1 MTHTGGMN
9 GSRQHLPTTATDH
22 GATATRGRVRSS
34 GLIAAVPV
42 GIMWVLEA
50 VDTASR
56 NALDRFGIQSWNL
69 DGLWGLATAPWLHH
83 GWQHLAN
90 NSGPLLVLGFLVAL
104 SGLRRWLAT
113 TLVVALTSGMAAWLL
128 SPPGTLTLG
137 ASGIVFGW
145 LTYLVARGLWSR
157 NLVQVLVG
165 IGVFIVYGGILWGV
179 LPSTPGISWQ
189 AHLGGAIGGLLSAR
203 GGRRSPVR

>member
-1 MTHTGGMN
+1 M
-9 GSRQHLPTTATDH
+9 L
-22 GATATRGRVRSS
+22 
-34 GLIAAVPV
+34 AAVPV

-50 VDTASR
+50 VDTTSR
-56 NALDRFGIQSWNL
+56 NALDRFGIQSWSL
-69 DGLWGLATAPWLHH
+69 EGLWGLATAPWLHH
-83 GWQHLAN
+83 GWQHLVN

-113 TLVVALTSGMAAWLL
+113 TLVVALTSGLAAWLL

-189 AHLGGAIGGLLSAR
+189 AHLGGAVGGLASAR
-203 GGRRSPVR
+203 GARRHLAR

>member
-1 MTHTGGMN
+1 MN
-9 GSRQHLPTTATDH
+9 GSRQHLP
-22 GATATRGRVRSS
+22 ATAPTSGASATRERVRSS
-34 GLIAAVPV
+34 GLLAAVPV

-104 SGLRRWLAT
+104 SGLRRWLVT
-113 TLVVALTSGMAAWLL
+113 TLMVALTSGMAAWLL

-137 ASGIVFGW
+137 ASGIIFGW

-165 IGVFIVYGGILWGV
+165 IGVFVVYGGILWGV

-189 AHLGGAIGGLLSAR
+189 AHLGGAAGGLLSAR
-203 GGRRSPVR
+203 AAGHRTIR

>member
-1 MTHTGGMN
+1 MN
-9 GSRQHLPTTATDH
+9 GSRQHLPTTAPAR

-34 GLIAAVPV
+34 GLLAAVPV
-42 GIMWVLEA
+42 GIMWMLEA
-50 VDTASR
+50 IDTASR
-56 NALDRFGIQSWNL
+56 NALDRFGIQSWSI

-113 TLVVALTSGMAAWLL
+113 TLVVALTSGLAAWLL

-189 AHLGGAIGGLLSAR
+189 AHLGGAVGGLASAR
-203 GGRRSPVR
+203 GARRHLAR

>member
-1 MTHTGGMN
+1 M
-9 GSRQHLPTTATDH
+9 L
-22 GATATRGRVRSS
+22 
-34 GLIAAVPV
+34 AAVPV

-50 VDTASR
+50 VDTTSP

-90 NSGPLLVLGFLVAL
+90 NSGPLLVLGSLVAL
-104 SGLRRWLAT
+104 SGLRRWLVT
-113 TLVVALTSGMAAWLL
+113 TLMVALTSGMAAWLL

-203 GGRRSPVR
+203 GGRPGLPR